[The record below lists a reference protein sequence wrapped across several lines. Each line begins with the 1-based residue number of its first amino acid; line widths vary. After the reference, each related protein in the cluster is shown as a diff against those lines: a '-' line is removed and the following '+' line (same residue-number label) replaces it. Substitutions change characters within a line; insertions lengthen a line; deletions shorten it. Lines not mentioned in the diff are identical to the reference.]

1 MRNKELEL
9 LIYNYIKD
17 HESDHIDIVD
27 LVCVFSSKNKD
38 KILDTINTLRI
49 NKYIDRISIGIY
61 YYYKILRDYE
71 DK

>member
-1 MRNKELEL
+1 MINKEIEL

-27 LVCVFSSKNKD
+27 LLCVFSSKNKD

-61 YYYKILRDYE
+61 YYYKILRNYE
-71 DK
+71 DR

>member
-61 YYYKILRDYE
+61 YYYKILRNYE
-71 DK
+71 DR

>member
-9 LIYNYIKD
+9 FIYNYIKD

-27 LVCVFSSKNKD
+27 LVCIFPSKNKD

-61 YYYKILRDYE
+61 YYYKILRNYE
-71 DK
+71 DR